1 MGSFTPFLTLLSEI
15 ADPRRAEGKLYRLPH
30 VTLFAIL
37 ALVSGANSYRGIHSF
52 IDVHLARLRRV
63 FGLRWRRAPAYSTIR
78 FILQGLDAASVEQVF
93 RRHAAALDERTDR
106 RRRRHVAIDGKALR
120 HSFDRFNDRKA
131 AHILSAFAS
140 DSGLVLA
147 HLDCDD
153 KSNEIPAV
161 QALLGQLGLAQAL
174 VTVDAMHCQKKPS
187 SRPQR
192 RAPY

>member
-1 MGSFTPFLTLLSEI
+1 MGSFTPFLTLLAEI
-15 ADPRRAEGKLYRLPH
+15 ADRRRAEGKLYRLPH

-37 ALVSGANSYRGIHSF
+37 ALVAGANSYRGIHSF
-52 IDVHLARLRRV
+52 IDVHLARLRKV
-63 FGLRWRRAPAYSTIR
+63 FGLNWRRAPAYSTIR

-93 RRHAAALDERTDR
+93 RRHAAALDERSDR

-120 HSFDRFNDRKA
+120 HSFDHFNDRKA

-140 DSGLVLA
+140 DTGLVLG

-161 QALLGQLGLAQAL
+161 EALLGELGLAQAL

-187 SRPQR
+187 SRPPR
-192 RAPY
+192 PAPC

>member
-37 ALVSGANSYRGIHSF
+37 ALVAGANSYRGIHSF
-52 IDVHLARLRRV
+52 IDVHLARLRKG
-63 FGLRWRRAPAYSTIR
+63 FGVNWRRAPAYSTIR

-93 RRHAAALDERTDR
+93 RRHAAALDERTER

-120 HSFDRFNDRKA
+120 HSFDHFNDRKA

-140 DSGLVLA
+140 DTGLVLA
-147 HLDCDD
+147 HSDCVD

-161 QALLGQLGLAQAL
+161 QALLGELGLAQAL

-187 SRPQR
+187 SRPPR
-192 RAPY
+192 PAPC

>member
-1 MGSFTPFLTLLSEI
+1 MRSFTPFLTLLSEI

-37 ALVSGANSYRGIHSF
+37 ALVAGANSYRGIHSF
-52 IDVHLARLRRV
+52 IDVHLVRLRKV

-120 HSFDRFNDRKA
+120 HSFDHFNDRKA

-161 QALLGQLGLAQAL
+161 QALLGQLGLAKAL

-187 SRPQR
+187 FRPPR
-192 RAPY
+192 PAPC